1 MFWLYKPS
9 SDWIQNHIGNI
20 YYNAMNVMDEIVS
33 YIIWMYYKMYHTL
46 KIESEDFVKSV
57 N

>member
-1 MFWLYKPS
+1 
-9 SDWIQNHIGNI
+9 
-20 YYNAMNVMDEIVS
+20 MNVMDEIVS